1 MLIDDFHNFNY
12 LEINILKNKILQ
24 NNNTPNNKS
33 SNIHNNDN
41 NIIDINWD
49 ENTFNNTLINF
60 INNKRYKPFEKRLK
74 ILKYNDLYLI
84 YNINDKKYYV
94 NRTSYINHDINENYI
109 WIKYK
114 KENLPQISFPSTN
127 NINEK
132 YYINKITVKITNRIY
147 INFGLKKKIENH
159 AEEIYSRVYIN
170 FNNDKNDKVDND
182 NINNLLNK
190 SINYF

>member
-12 LEINILKNKILQ
+12 LEINILNNKQ
-24 NNNTPNNKS
+24 SKNNTTDNT
-33 SNIHNNDN
+33 SNSTDICISN
-41 NIIDINWD
+41 NINDINWD

-94 NRTSYINHDINENYI
+94 NSTSHIEHNINENYI

-114 KENLPQISFPSTN
+114 KENLPQISFPSTDK
-127 NINEK
+127 INEK
-132 YYINKITVKITNRIY
+132 YYTNKITFKITNRIY
-147 INFGLKKKIENH
+147 INFELKKKIVNDT
-159 AEEIYSRVYIN
+159 EEIYRRVYIN

-190 SINYF
+190 CINYF